1 MIAKGMGQFGR
12 PIARHF
18 ARAIGAEPIRTMD
31 EADFAPS
38 DAAGND
44 WLFIG
49 LPDDPQAASL
59 LPRKLALT
67 PTAFEIAGQR
77 LTTRW
82 MCCSSWPGIPTV
94 PETLSPCLHPLSP
107 DAADLAAVKICHY
120 GRYSYLAFSDGRN
133 RTKGTWEV
141 NVSPTMVR
149 WDTSSTPSAR
159 R

>member
-1 MIAKGMGQFGR
+1 MGQFGR

-18 ARAIGAEPIRTMD
+18 ARAMGVEPIRTMD

-49 LPDDPQAASL
+49 LPDNPQAASL

-77 LTTRW
+77 FDDPLDVLFFVARHPDG
-82 MCCSSWPGIPTV
+82 SGNVVS
-94 PETLSPCLHPLSP
+94 LLHPLSP
-107 DAADLAAVKICHY
+107 DAADLAAVKIPHY

-141 NVSPTMVR
+141 SVSPTMVR